1 MDLVEMI
8 MKLKKWVSRIFRV
21 RSESG
26 ISLVEAAVALAILG
40 GGVLTMILS
49 VSGGALAV
57 QENDHEVVAQSLAR
71 TEMEYIKNAGYATS
85 YSTVGAPSGYGI
97 AVGVGVVPGGN
108 ANIQKI
114 TVNITLDGAVIMT
127 VVDYKVNR

>member
-1 MDLVEMI
+1 MML
-8 MKLKKWVSRIFRV
+8 KLKKWVSRILKA

-26 ISLVEAAVALAILG
+26 VSLVEALVAIAILG
-40 GGVLTMILS
+40 GSVLTMILS

-71 TEMEYIKNAGYATS
+71 TQLEYIKNAQYAVA
-85 YSTVGAPSGYGI
+85 YSTVSAPAGYGI
-97 AVGVGVVPGGN
+97 SVAVSAVPGGN

-114 TVNITLDGAVIMT
+114 TANITLDGAVIMT

>member
-1 MDLVEMI
+1 MA
-8 MKLKKWVSRIFRV
+8 
-21 RSESG
+21 RSERG
-26 ISLVEAAVALAILG
+26 ISLVEAVVAVAILG

-71 TEMEYIKNAGYATS
+71 TQMEYIKNAGYAPS
-85 YSTVGAPSGYGI
+85 YATVSAPAGYNI
-97 AVGVGVVPGGN
+97 AVGIGAVPGGN

-114 TVNITLDGAVIMT
+114 TVSVTLDGAVIMT